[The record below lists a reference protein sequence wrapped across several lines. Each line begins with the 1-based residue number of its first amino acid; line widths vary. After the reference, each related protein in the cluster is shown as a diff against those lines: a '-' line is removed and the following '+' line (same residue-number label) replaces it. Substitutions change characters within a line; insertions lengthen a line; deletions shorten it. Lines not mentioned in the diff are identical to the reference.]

1 MKSFKTF
8 RLHQE
13 LYFSPFGQNSKSA
26 IILEQKKSY
35 SIRTVDN
42 LGYDDKLDKC
52 TNFLNPLSG
61 PFSLKG
67 AKHGDVITLNIEEIT
82 HTRDIGLS
90 SCGPLPSYLLGTL
103 KKNVVGEPVIFWK
116 IEDDFCYPIVDN
128 QIDRSI
134 ALKKALMIG
143 CLRSADDLGKAT
155 ISSLDADQYGG
166 NFDCNLFKQGALIFL
181 PIRNDNAEF
190 YIGDVHYCQ
199 SDGEIGGTGI
209 EITAEIKF
217 SAHLCLTPIH
227 KDLHVIADDFVYFFG
242 IGPTIEDGIIKA
254 FSQGYEA
261 LTLTGISD
269 DMSRLLLAHGSTLKI
284 IKLGQ
289 PNIVSIG
296 IEAKYFSKK

>member
-13 LYFSPFGQNSKSA
+13 LYFSSFGQNSKSA

-67 AKHGDVITLNIEEIT
+67 AKHGDVITLNIEKIT

-199 SDGEIGGTGI
+199 SDGEIGGSMPDARAAARII
-209 EITAEIKF
+209 ECLDDLLPAV
-217 SAHLCLTPIH
+217 HLDPE
-227 KDLHVIADDFVYFFG
+227 
-242 IGPTIEDGIIKA
+242 P
-254 FSQGYEA
+254 
-261 LTLTGISD
+261 
-269 DMSRLLLAHGSTLKI
+269 LLAEAQRIEGEIREMMAVHLNPPSESGDAPGSMY
-284 IKLGQ
+284 G
-289 PNIVSIG
+289 
-296 IEAKYFSKK
+296 